1 MSMTYKTIC
10 ISSGCSLQVP
20 YNWEIIIKQDN
31 GMNLFTTTQH
41 QKVLTAQKVTS
52 KELYWIL
59 ITTTDH

>member
-20 YNWEIIIKQDN
+20 YNWEIIIKQNN

-41 QKVLTAQKVTS
+41 QSPYSS
-52 KELYWIL
+52 KSYFKGAIL
-59 ITTTDH
+59 DTYNNN